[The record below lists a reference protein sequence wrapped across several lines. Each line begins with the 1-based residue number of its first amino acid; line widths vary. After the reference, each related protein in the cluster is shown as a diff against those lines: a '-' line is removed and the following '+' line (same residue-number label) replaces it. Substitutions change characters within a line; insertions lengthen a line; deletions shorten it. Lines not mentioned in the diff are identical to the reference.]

1 MDVRNTLSLAGGLLA
16 LGAIGYYWGGFG
28 QTASPLLNTDSS
40 HLPDYDVVAIEGKQT
55 NELGQITHTLKA
67 AHLVHYPQPDKS
79 VVTKPLVVLYKD
91 GIATWQISAQQALT
105 SNNNQ
110 ELQLNQQVIGKRIN
124 GQALTLETETLNAN
138 QELQTLVTAAPVI
151 ILAPQ
156 GKISSVG
163 LSANL
168 QESTLTFT
176 AQVRG
181 TYVLPPR

>member
-110 ELQLNQQVIGKRIN
+110 ELQLNQQVIGKQIGR
-124 GQALTLETETLNAN
+124 ASCRER
-138 QELQTLVTAAPVI
+138 V
-151 ILAPQ
+151 
-156 GKISSVG
+156 
-163 LSANL
+163 
-168 QESTLTFT
+168 
-176 AQVRG
+176 
-181 TYVLPPR
+181 

>member
-1 MDVRNTLSLAGGLLA
+1 M
-16 LGAIGYYWGGFG
+16 
-28 QTASPLLNTDSS
+28 
-40 HLPDYDVVAIEGKQT
+40 
-55 NELGQITHTLKA
+55 
-67 AHLVHYPQPDKS
+67 HYPQPDKS

-105 SNNNQ
+105 SNNNR
-110 ELQLNQQVIGKRIN
+110 ELQLNQQVVGQRIN
-124 GQALTLETETLNAN
+124 GQTLTLETETLNAN

-181 TYVLPPR
+181 TYVLPPH

>member
-40 HLPDYDVVAIEGKQT
+40 HLPDYDVVGIEGKQT

-105 SNNNQ
+105 SNNNR
-110 ELQLNQQVIGKRIN
+110 ELQLNQQVVGH
-124 GQALTLETETLNAN
+124 

-181 TYVLPPR
+181 TYVLPPH

>member
-1 MDVRNTLSLAGGLLA
+1 MG
-16 LGAIGYYWGGFG
+16 
-28 QTASPLLNTDSS
+28 
-40 HLPDYDVVAIEGKQT
+40 IEGKQT

-105 SNNNQ
+105 SNNNR
-110 ELQLNQQVIGKRIN
+110 ELQLNQQVVGQRIN
-124 GQALTLETETLNAN
+124 GQTLTLETETLNAIKN
-138 QELQTLVTAAPVI
+138 YKHLSPPHLLLFSPHKEKSA
-151 ILAPQ
+151 
-156 GKISSVG
+156 VG